1 MAVECCA
8 SVEIP
13 RVSDLS
19 EKQFHDE
26 YFVRQRPVIITDAA
40 DDWPAR
46 SWTIPSLVE
55 RVGDNEVWVRGKTNK
70 EDYRVGRT
78 YTIRRCQFREY
89 CDDLMKENARARSS
103 YLAVASMAQSFPQL
117 LPDVPLP
124 KYLRDYGKLH
134 LGPYM
139 WVALKDHYEFCHY
152 DPDDNFLIMIQGRK
166 HDGFPHSMKKH
177 LLFHWVFCTSVDVGR
192 FLF

>member
-13 RVSDLS
+13 RVSGLP

-89 CDDLMKENARARSS
+89 CDDLIKE
-103 YLAVASMAQSFPQL
+103 
-117 LPDVPLP
+117 
-124 KYLRDYGKLH
+124 
-134 LGPYM
+134 
-139 WVALKDHYEFCHY
+139 ALKQGLTTMPRYV
-152 DPDDNFLIMIQGRK
+152 DPGVKEKSFYQK
-166 HDGFPHSMKKH
+166 HKKY
-177 LLFHWVFCTSVDVGR
+177 VI
-192 FLF
+192 